1 MGYDKTP
8 EYLSDHPTLAKRV
21 ENTERRAKELPP
33 NADQWRKP
41 PIADESRFHELQ
53 ARAADLSK
61 RMPDDTKLA
70 NSQKLLQALPRSC
83 VAPANP
89 DPPDAHQ
96 AREQLAQQ
104 ANGSQSKKRK
114 QGG

>member
-1 MGYDKTP
+1 M
-8 EYLSDHPTLAKRV
+8 
-21 ENTERRAKELPP
+21 KELPP
-33 NADQWRKP
+33 NANEWRKP
-41 PIADESRFHELQ
+41 PIADAARFEELK
-53 ARAADLSK
+53 ARAEKLSK
-61 RMPDDTKLA
+61 TMPDDTKLA

-83 VAPANP
+83 IAPANP

-114 QGG
+114 QGGCFFFKQKTAYEI